1 MRYFY
6 YSLFIFLF
14 SCKKNVILP
23 TQEPPITS
31 VKDTVI
37 KITDTVVIFKGYP
50 VNPNA
55 RNLGTDYWFRG
66 TGILNDLIIQTFQT
80 TLPTNSF
87 GTEHNFIQGGWTMST
102 CGDFNN
108 DGWIDVFTPGS
119 SNFIRSTFLMW
130 DTTEKTFKEKN
141 LFNDKSIVTISGA
154 IIKTIPIYLNDD
166 NYIDV
171 ILIGTGEDQPN
182 TPNVKIKLMI
192 SDGQGGYDIKEIET
206 NESDIFQNNTTPNKF
221 GGDVG
226 DLNGD
231 NINDLVLTCGPYV
244 YIYWGVKSFPYFKIE
259 NHATFAPW
267 YKDIGIKN
275 NNSFGEKCVSCANAS
290 NAVITD
296 LNGDNKKDIL
306 LLSTENEITNDYT
319 TNNTKVVSNHRV
331 LINQGIGRFN
341 ESSVINLPSYNNKPI
356 ENLDYIIDD
365 LNGDGLKDIIT
376 SNHELFDYTNP
387 NIFPNSDFFVYIK
400 QKDGSYILDKSWFI
414 FSNSYGTRTTNKW
427 GKPRLVYYDYDNDG
441 KKDITYI
448 DSNEGNEFGNNN
460 KMNKKSVFIRRGN
473 QFVEE
478 DIYQYDSYSKKLLDI
493 LSKRFK

>member
-23 TQEPPITS
+23 TQEPPISS
-31 VKDTVI
+31 VKDTVN

-55 RNLGTDYWFRG
+55 RNLGTNYWFRS
-66 TGILNDLIIQTFQT
+66 TGVLNDLIIQTFQT

-182 TPNVKIKLMI
+182 TPNVRIKLMI
-192 SDGQGGYDIKEIET
+192 SDGKGGYDIKEIET
-206 NESDIFQNNTTPNKF
+206 NESDIFQNNSTPNKF

-244 YIYWGVKSFPYFKIE
+244 YIYWGINGFPYFKTE
-259 NHATFAPW
+259 NHASFAPW

-275 NNSFGEKCVSCANAS
+275 NNGFNEKCLNCGNAS
-290 NAVITD
+290 NAVIID

-306 LLSTENEITNDYT
+306 LSSNENEIT
-319 TNNTKVVSNHRV
+319 K
-331 LINQGIGRFN
+331 
-341 ESSVINLPSYNNKPI
+341 
-356 ENLDYIIDD
+356 
-365 LNGDGLKDIIT
+365 
-376 SNHELFDYTNP
+376 
-387 NIFPNSDFFVYIK
+387 
-400 QKDGSYILDKSWFI
+400 
-414 FSNSYGTRTTNKW
+414 
-427 GKPRLVYYDYDNDG
+427 
-441 KKDITYI
+441 
-448 DSNEGNEFGNNN
+448 
-460 KMNKKSVFIRRGN
+460 
-473 QFVEE
+473 
-478 DIYQYDSYSKKLLDI
+478 
-493 LSKRFK
+493 